1 MEKMKKLF
9 HTTGTAHGI
18 YSVGLTAVVVAIVV
32 VVNLIFG
39 QLPEKYRNIDVSS
52 SKIYEITDTSRNFLK
67 DLDTEVKFTVLAVK
81 EEADERIRTF
91 LSKYASLSKNISV
104 EWIDPVLHP
113 SALQD
118 YDASENSIVVSCEKT
133 GRNTTVTFDK
143 IVVVDYSSYYYTGS
157 ISENEFD
164 GEGQLTSAVNYV
176 TSEAE
181 KQIYRT
187 AGHGESMLPA
197 NITELMDKN
206 NYTVSEWNLLMNPDI
221 PEDCDLLLMNAP
233 ANDLTEDERDAVLD
247 YLAGGGKMMLL
258 LGDTSSKDLPNL
270 SAVMK
275 EYGMEAADGYIA
287 DPQRCY
293 QGNAFYIFP
302 MLSVSGD
309 MAKGLASE
317 MVLLIN
323 AHGLNLTDPARDTIS
338 TTSFMTTSNSG
349 AAVTEDTQTEG
360 TYTLGAVAT
369 ETVSSSH
376 SDSENEGEP
385 AENADGDTE
394 NSDTENV
401 STDAGDTDTGNAGTD
416 VGDTDTGNDSTDAG
430 DTDTEDG
437 GTDAGDTD
445 TENDSGDAEDTKE
458 TRLTV
463 FSTANMIDSQLTETF
478 TTLENT
484 ALFMNAV
491 TANFDGVENLSIE
504 PKSLAVQY
512 NTIQHVGLLSLFAIF
527 GIPLVILAG
536 GFTVWFKRRKA

>member
-52 SKIYEITDTSRNFLK
+52 SKIYEITDTSRDFLK

-176 TSEAE
+176 TSEDE

-233 ANDLTEDERDAVLD
+233 ANDLTEDERDAVLN

-258 LGDTSSKDLPNL
+258 LGDTNSKDLPNL

-385 AENADGDTE
+385 AENTDGDTE
-394 NSDTENV
+394 N
-401 STDAGDTDTGNAGTD
+401 A
-416 VGDTDTGNDSTDAG
+416 
-430 DTDTEDG
+430 

-445 TENDSGDAEDTKE
+445 TENAGTDAGDTDTGNDSGDAEDTKE
-458 TRLTV
+458 SRLTV
-463 FSTANMIDSQLTETF
+463 ISTANIIDSQLTETF

>member
-1 MEKMKKLF
+1 M
-9 HTTGTAHGI
+9 

-39 QLPEKYRNIDVSS
+39 QLPEKYRSIDVSN
-52 SKIYEITDTSRNFLK
+52 SKIYEITDTSREFLK
-67 DLDTEVKFTVLAVK
+67 DLDTEVKFTVLAVQ
-81 EEADERIRTF
+81 EETDERIRTF
-91 LSKYASLSKNISV
+91 LSKYASLSKHIKV

-118 YDASENSIVVSCEKT
+118 YDASENSIIVSCEET
-133 GRNTTVTFDK
+133 DRTTAVTFDQ

-176 TSEAE
+176 TSEEE

-187 AGHGESMLPA
+187 AGHGESTLPA

-206 NYTVSEWNLLMNPDI
+206 NYTVSEWNLLMNQDI

-233 ANDLTEDERDAVLD
+233 ANDLTEEERDAVLS
-247 YLAGGGKMMLL
+247 YLAGGGKMLLL
-258 LGDTSSKDLPNL
+258 LGETNTTKLPNL
-270 SAVMK
+270 AAVMK

-302 MLSVSGD
+302 MLSLSGD
-309 MAKGLASE
+309 MAKGMASE

-338 TTSFMTTSNSG
+338 ATSFMTTSNSG
-349 AAVTEDTQTEG
+349 AAVTEETQTDG

-369 ETVSSSH
+369 ETVSGTGD
-376 SDSENEGEP
+376 SDNGNGDAADASDAQDD
-385 AENADGDTE
+385 AENSGSGDGAESDAG
-394 NSDTENV
+394 NSD
-401 STDAGDTDTGNAGTD
+401 DQ
-416 VGDTDTGNDSTDAG
+416 
-430 DTDTEDG
+430 
-437 GTDAGDTD
+437 
-445 TENDSGDAEDTKE
+445 TKE

-463 FSTANMIDSQLTETF
+463 ISSANMIDSQLTETF

-484 ALFMNAV
+484 TLFMNAV

>member
-385 AENADGDTE
+385 AENTDGDTE

-401 STDAGDTDTGNAGTD
+401 GTEA
-416 VGDTDTGNDSTDAG
+416 GDTDTGNDSTDAG

-437 GTDAGDTD
+437 GTEAGDADTENVGTEAGDTD
-445 TENDSGDAEDTKE
+445 TGNDSGDAEDTKE

-463 FSTANMIDSQLTETF
+463 ISTANMIDSQLTETF

-484 ALFMNAV
+484 TLFMNAV

-527 GIPLVILAG
+527 GIPLVILVG
-536 GFTVWFKRRKA
+536 GFTVWFRRRKA

>member
-1 MEKMKKLF
+1 M
-9 HTTGTAHGI
+9 TGVQTCA
-18 YSVGLTAVVVAIVV
+18 
-32 VVNLIFG
+32 
-39 QLPEKYRNIDVSS
+39 LPI
-52 SKIYEITDTSRNFLK
+52 
-67 DLDTEVKFTVLAVK
+67 
-81 EEADERIRTF
+81 
-91 LSKYASLSKNISV
+91 
-104 EWIDPVLHP
+104 
-113 SALQD
+113 
-118 YDASENSIVVSCEKT
+118 C
-133 GRNTTVTFDK
+133 
-143 IVVVDYSSYYYTGS
+143 
-157 ISENEFD
+157 
-164 GEGQLTSAVNYV
+164 
-176 TSEAE
+176 
-181 KQIYRT
+181 T

-221 PEDCDLLLMNAP
+221 PKDCDLLLMNAP

-385 AENADGDTE
+385 AENTDGDTE
-394 NSDTENV
+394 N
-401 STDAGDTDTGNAGTD
+401 A
-416 VGDTDTGNDSTDAG
+416 
-430 DTDTEDG
+430 

-445 TENDSGDAEDTKE
+445 TENAGTDAGDTDTGNDSGDAEDTKE
-458 TRLTV
+458 SRLTV
-463 FSTANMIDSQLTETF
+463 ISTANIIDSQLTETF

>member
-9 HTTGTAHGI
+9 HTTGTAHGM

-39 QLPEKYRNIDVSS
+39 QLPEKYRSIDVSN
-52 SKIYEITDTSRNFLK
+52 SKIYEITDTSREFLK
-67 DLDTEVKFTVLAVK
+67 DLDTEVKFTVLAVQ
-81 EEADERIRTF
+81 EETDERIRTF
-91 LSKYASLSKNISV
+91 LSKYASLSKHIKV

-118 YDASENSIVVSCEKT
+118 YDASENSIIVSCEET
-133 GRNTTVTFDK
+133 DRTTAVTFDQ

-176 TSEAE
+176 TSEEE

-187 AGHGESMLPA
+187 AGHGESTLPA

-206 NYTVSEWNLLMNPDI
+206 NYTVSEWNLLMNQDI

-233 ANDLTEDERDAVLD
+233 ANDLTEEERDAVLS
-247 YLAGGGKMMLL
+247 YLAEGGKMMLL
-258 LGDTSSKDLPNL
+258 LGETNATELPNL
-270 SAVMK
+270 AAVMK

-302 MLSVSGD
+302 MLSLSGD
-309 MAKGLASE
+309 MAKGMASE

-338 TTSFMTTSNSG
+338 ATSFMTTSNSG
-349 AAVTEDTQTEG
+349 AAVTEETQTDG

-369 ETVSSSH
+369 ETVSG
-376 SDSENEGEP
+376 N
-385 AENADGDTE
+385 GDE
-394 NSDTENV
+394 S
-401 STDAGDTDTGNAGTD
+401 A
-416 VGDTDTGNDSTDAG
+416 
-430 DTDTEDG
+430 EDG
-437 GTDAGDTD
+437 GNTDAQ
-445 TENDSGDAEDTKE
+445 TKE

-463 FSTANMIDSQLTETF
+463 ISSANMIDSQLTETF

-484 ALFMNAV
+484 TLFMNAV

>member
-1 MEKMKKLF
+1 M
-9 HTTGTAHGI
+9 

-39 QLPEKYRNIDVSS
+39 QLPEKYRSIDVSN
-52 SKIYEITDTSRNFLK
+52 SKIYEITDTSRDFLK
-67 DLDTEVKFTVLAVK
+67 DLDTEVKFTVLAVQ
-81 EEADERIRTF
+81 EETDERIRTF
-91 LSKYASLSKNISV
+91 LSKYASLSKQIKV

-118 YDASENSIVVSCEKT
+118 YDASENSIIVSCEET
-133 GRNTTVTFDK
+133 DRTTAVTFDQ

-176 TSEAE
+176 TSEEE

-187 AGHGESMLPA
+187 AGHGESTLPA

-206 NYTVSEWNLLMNPDI
+206 NYTVSEWNLLMNQDI

-233 ANDLTEDERDAVLD
+233 ANDLTEEERDAVLS
-247 YLAGGGKMMLL
+247 YLAEGGKMMLL
-258 LGDTSSKDLPNL
+258 LGETNTTELPNL
-270 SAVMK
+270 AAVMK

-309 MAKGLASE
+309 MAKGMASE

-338 TTSFMTTSNSG
+338 TTSFMTTSNTG
-349 AAVTEDTQTEG
+349 AAVTEETQTDG

-369 ETVSSSH
+369 ETVSGNG
-376 SDSENEGEP
+376 DEP
-385 AENADGDTE
+385 AEEAADEAGKTDAEDTP
-394 NSDTENV
+394 
-401 STDAGDTDTGNAGTD
+401 DAGD
-416 VGDTDTGNDSTDAG
+416 DA
-430 DTDTEDG
+430 
-437 GTDAGDTD
+437 
-445 TENDSGDAEDTKE
+445 ENSGDSDGAASNADDADDQTKE

-463 FSTANMIDSQLTETF
+463 ISSANMIDSQLTETF

-484 ALFMNAV
+484 TLFMNAV

-504 PKSLAVQY
+504 PRSLAVQY

>member
-1 MEKMKKLF
+1 MKKLF

>member
-1 MEKMKKLF
+1 M
-9 HTTGTAHGI
+9 

-39 QLPEKYRNIDVSS
+39 QLPEKYRSIDVSN
-52 SKIYEITDTSRNFLK
+52 SKIYEITDTSREFLK
-67 DLDTEVKFTVLAVK
+67 DLDTEVKFTVLAVQ
-81 EEADERIRTF
+81 EETDERIRTF
-91 LSKYASLSKNISV
+91 LSKYASLSKHIKV

-118 YDASENSIVVSCEKT
+118 YDASENSIIVSCEET
-133 GRNTTVTFDK
+133 DRTTAVTFDQ

-176 TSEAE
+176 TSEEE

-187 AGHGESMLPA
+187 AGHGESTLPA

-206 NYTVSEWNLLMNPDI
+206 NYTVSEWNLLMTQDI

-233 ANDLTEDERDAVLD
+233 ANDLTEEERDAVLS
-247 YLAGGGKMMLL
+247 YLAEGGKMMLL
-258 LGDTSSKDLPNL
+258 LGETNATELPNL
-270 SAVMK
+270 AAVMK

-302 MLSVSGD
+302 MLSLSGD
-309 MAKGLASE
+309 MAKGMASE

-338 TTSFMTTSNSG
+338 ATSFMTTSNSG
-349 AAVTEDTQTEG
+349 AAVTEETQTDG

-369 ETVSSSH
+369 ETVSG
-376 SDSENEGEP
+376 N
-385 AENADGDTE
+385 GDE
-394 NSDTENV
+394 S
-401 STDAGDTDTGNAGTD
+401 A
-416 VGDTDTGNDSTDAG
+416 
-430 DTDTEDG
+430 EDG
-437 GTDAGDTD
+437 GNTDAQ
-445 TENDSGDAEDTKE
+445 TKE

-463 FSTANMIDSQLTETF
+463 ISSANMIDSQLTETF

-484 ALFMNAV
+484 TLFMNAV

>member
-323 AHGLNLTDPARDTIS
+323 AHGLNLTDPVRDTIS

-401 STDAGDTDTGNAGTD
+401 GTEA
-416 VGDTDTGNDSTDAG
+416 GDTDTGNDSTDAG

-437 GTDAGDTD
+437 GTEAGDADTENVGTEAGDTD
-445 TENDSGDAEDTKE
+445 TGNDSGDAEDTKE

-463 FSTANMIDSQLTETF
+463 ISTANMIDSQLTETF

-484 ALFMNAV
+484 TLFMNAV

-527 GIPLVILAG
+527 GIPLVILVG
-536 GFTVWFKRRKA
+536 GFTVWFRRRKA

>member
-1 MEKMKKLF
+1 M
-9 HTTGTAHGI
+9 

-39 QLPEKYRNIDVSS
+39 QLPEKYRSIDVSN
-52 SKIYEITDTSRNFLK
+52 SKIYEITDTSREFLK
-67 DLDTEVKFTVLAVK
+67 DLDTEVKFTVLAVQ
-81 EEADERIRTF
+81 EETDERIRTF
-91 LSKYASLSKNISV
+91 LSKYASLSKHIKV

-118 YDASENSIVVSCEKT
+118 YDASENSIIVSCEET
-133 GRNTTVTFDK
+133 DRTTAVTFDQ

-176 TSEAE
+176 TSEEE

-187 AGHGESMLPA
+187 AGHGESTLPA

-206 NYTVSEWNLLMNPDI
+206 NYTVSEWNLLMNQDI

-233 ANDLTEDERDAVLD
+233 ANDLTEEERDAVLS

-258 LGDTSSKDLPNL
+258 LGETNATELPNL
-270 SAVMK
+270 AAVMK

-302 MLSVSGD
+302 MLSLSGD
-309 MAKGLASE
+309 MAKGMASE

-349 AAVTEDTQTEG
+349 AAVTEETQTDG

-369 ETVSSSH
+369 ETVSGTGD
-376 SDSENEGEP
+376 SDSGNGDES
-385 AENADGDTE
+385 AEDDGNADDQ
-394 NSDTENV
+394 
-401 STDAGDTDTGNAGTD
+401 
-416 VGDTDTGNDSTDAG
+416 
-430 DTDTEDG
+430 
-437 GTDAGDTD
+437 
-445 TENDSGDAEDTKE
+445 TKE

-463 FSTANMIDSQLTETF
+463 ISSANMIDSQLTETF

-484 ALFMNAV
+484 TLFMNAV

>member
-39 QLPEKYRNIDVSS
+39 QLPEKYRSIDVSS
-52 SKIYEITDTSRNFLK
+52 SKIYEITETSRDFLK
-67 DLDTEVKFTVLAVK
+67 DLDTDVKLTVLAVK

-91 LSKYASLSKNISV
+91 LSKYASLSKHIKV

-118 YDASENSIVVSCEKT
+118 YDASENSIIISCEKT
-133 GRNTTVTFDK
+133 GRTTNVTFDK

-157 ISENEFD
+157 ISESEFD

-206 NYTVSEWNLLMNPDI
+206 NYKVSEWNLLMDQEI

-233 ANDLTEDERDAVLD
+233 ANDLTEEERDAVLS

-258 LGDTSSKDLPNL
+258 LGETNSTELPNL
-270 SAVMK
+270 AAVMK

-302 MLSVSGD
+302 MLSVSGE
-309 MAKGLASE
+309 MAKGLSSE

-323 AHGLNLTDPARDTIS
+323 AHGLNLTDPARETIS
-338 TTSFMTTSNSG
+338 TTSFMTTSNTGS
-349 AAVTEDTQTEG
+349 AVTEETQTDG

-369 ETVSSSH
+369 ETVSGT
-376 SDSENEGEP
+376 EEP
-385 AENADGDTE
+385 GSGNGDETAEDADGTE
-394 NSDTENV
+394 ETASESDG
-401 STDAGDTDTGNAGTD
+401 S
-416 VGDTDTGNDSTDAG
+416 
-430 DTDTEDG
+430 
-437 GTDAGDTD
+437 
-445 TENDSGDAEDTKE
+445 AEDPKKE
-458 TRLTV
+458 ARLTV
-463 FSTANMIDSQLTETF
+463 ISSANMIDSQLTETF

-512 NTIQHVGLLSLFAIF
+512 NTIQYVGLISLFAIF

>member
-1 MEKMKKLF
+1 M
-9 HTTGTAHGI
+9 

-39 QLPEKYRNIDVSS
+39 QLPEKYRSIDVSN
-52 SKIYEITDTSRNFLK
+52 SKIYEITDTSREFLK
-67 DLDTEVKFTVLAVK
+67 HLDTEVKFTVLAVQ
-81 EEADERIRTF
+81 EETDERIRTF
-91 LSKYASLSKNISV
+91 LSKYASLSKHIKV

-118 YDASENSIVVSCEKT
+118 YDASENSIIVSCEET
-133 GRNTTVTFDK
+133 DRTTAVTFDQ

-176 TSEAE
+176 TSEEE

-187 AGHGESMLPA
+187 AGHGESTLPA

-206 NYTVSEWNLLMNPDI
+206 NYTVSEWNLLMNQDI

-233 ANDLTEDERDAVLD
+233 ANDLTEEERDAVLS
-247 YLAGGGKMMLL
+247 YLAEGGKMMLL
-258 LGDTSSKDLPNL
+258 LGETNTTELPNL
-270 SAVMK
+270 AAVMK

-302 MLSVSGD
+302 MLSLSGD
-309 MAKGLASE
+309 MAKGMASE

-338 TTSFMTTSNSG
+338 ATSFMTTSNSG
-349 AAVTEDTQTEG
+349 AAVTEETQTDG

-369 ETVSSSH
+369 ETVSGTGD
-376 SDSENEGEP
+376 SDSGN
-385 AENADGDTE
+385 GDET
-394 NSDTENV
+394 
-401 STDAGDTDTGNAGTD
+401 A
-416 VGDTDTGNDSTDAG
+416 
-430 DTDTEDG
+430 EDG
-437 GTDAGDTD
+437 GNADDQ
-445 TENDSGDAEDTKE
+445 TKE
-458 TRLTV
+458 ARLTV
-463 FSTANMIDSQLTETF
+463 ISSANMIDSQLTETF

-484 ALFMNAV
+484 TLFMNAV